1 MIYYLLSLL
10 LGLIVGFLL
19 KNREISTNKP
29 MYAVLVLLI
38 FFLGVSI
45 GNTLNLYELSQV
57 GLLSLVFSTT
67 TIIFSYLTSKFIR
80 RGLKL

>member
-29 MYAVLVLLI
+29 MHAVLVLLI